1 MPNINGRRLAP
12 ATCSKPHPCHCA
24 ARPCEGC
31 VELHAGAHGRAR
43 PGRTTA
49 ALRPLCARQ
58 PPNGRRAG
66 ATRQSGGAVGE
77 GFNIF
82 AEGGHLRP
90 RFLMGVRRQKGGL
103 KAPYFGW
110 RARRSVGRMRPCHWQ
125 RAPRDRGG
133 CSGEHKWPQVSTRR
147 GGSTY
152 ILATARPAQITAV
165 WSSTPAP
172 CCAPQGR
179 GPGESWARGGR
190 CARASP
196 PTACALAP
204 RDSRGGLCARASAC
218 LQRAGHPSRHCHG
231 ALPRGWGQRGMGC
244 L

>member
-1 MPNINGRRLAP
+1 MVEGSNIFAEGGHLRPRFLMGVRHVRGGLKAPYFGWCARRSVARLR
-12 ATCSKPHPCHCA
+12 PCHWQRAPRDRERSLGEHKCPGCSTRQA
-24 ARPCEGC
+24 CQTYILATVRPAQITAVCQI

-77 GFNIF
+77 GSNIF

-90 RFLMGVRRQKGGL
+90 RFVMGVRRQKGGL

-110 RARRSVGRMRPCHWQ
+110 CARRSVGRMRPCHWQ

-133 CSGEHKWPQVSTRR
+133 CLG
-147 GGSTY
+147 
-152 ILATARPAQITAV
+152 
-165 WSSTPAP
+165 
-172 CCAPQGR
+172 
-179 GPGESWARGGR
+179 
-190 CARASP
+190 
-196 PTACALAP
+196 
-204 RDSRGGLCARASAC
+204 
-218 LQRAGHPSRHCHG
+218 
-231 ALPRGWGQRGMGC
+231 
-244 L
+244 